1 MEEDY
6 VFYPSRARHWLR
18 RRRYRVACC
27 MGGAYGS
34 RTYRGIER
42 RVVARTLDRLP
53 GPGPAATGRNV
64 LDERSP
70 VSSCST
76 KATQKVGIMSEN
88 YEGRR
93 RRRQVWEIS
102 LRQAQARSS
111 MDPTST
117 MSVPS
122 QSTSVKP
129 DVARGLWSIRGQRY
143 RSQNRGSTPR
153 RNTVHHCLSYPC
165 RRSSPTIG

>member
-1 MEEDY
+1 MKQMRPLGD
-6 VFYPSRARHWLR
+6 VMVSVKTSSGGMGQALSLDGGGLCVYPSRARHWLR

-88 YEGRR
+88 YEDRR

-111 MDPTST
+111 MDPTSS

-129 DVARGLWSIRGQRY
+129 DVARDLWS
-143 RSQNRGSTPR
+143 
-153 RNTVHHCLSYPC
+153 
-165 RRSSPTIG
+165 